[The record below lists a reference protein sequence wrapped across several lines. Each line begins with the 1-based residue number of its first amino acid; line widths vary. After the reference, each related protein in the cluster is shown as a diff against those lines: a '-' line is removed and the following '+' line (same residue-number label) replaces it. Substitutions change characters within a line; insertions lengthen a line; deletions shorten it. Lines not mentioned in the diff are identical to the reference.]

1 MPPFMPP
8 PPLFQRVFYRILQ
21 TTPVVSSFEIWAG
34 LSRFEQFEVHDFF
47 CIVIILC
54 KNEFPL
60 SRTEIL
66 PEMIEA
72 LCELQTYF
80 RIGP

>member
-1 MPPFMPP
+1 VPPQLPPPAMPPFMPP

-47 CIVIILC
+47 LYC
-54 KNEFPL
+54 N
-60 SRTEIL
+60 
-66 PEMIEA
+66 
-72 LCELQTYF
+72 YF
-80 RIGP
+80 V